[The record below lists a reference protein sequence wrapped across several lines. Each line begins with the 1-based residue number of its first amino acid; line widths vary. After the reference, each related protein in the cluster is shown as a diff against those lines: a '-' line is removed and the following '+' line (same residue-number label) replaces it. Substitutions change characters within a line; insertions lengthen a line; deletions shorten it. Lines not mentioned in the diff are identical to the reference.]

1 MCSPIFTGLNEALLG
16 ERLTLAEEA
25 LPRQVAATNRRRRR
39 WLAFLR
45 LWSHR

>member
-16 ERLTLAEEA
+16 ERITIAEEA
-25 LPRQVAATNRRRRR
+25 DQRHVTATHRRRRR
-39 WLAFLR
+39 WFVFLR

>member
-25 LPRQVAATNRRRRR
+25 DQRHVTVTRRRRRR
-39 WLAFLR
+39 WLVFLR
-45 LWSHR
+45 LWRHR